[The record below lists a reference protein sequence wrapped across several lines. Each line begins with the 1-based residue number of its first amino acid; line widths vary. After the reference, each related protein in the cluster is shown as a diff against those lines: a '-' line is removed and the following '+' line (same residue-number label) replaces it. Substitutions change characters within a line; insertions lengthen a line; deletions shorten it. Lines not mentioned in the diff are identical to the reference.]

1 MGHSDNRHILDID
14 AAPDYNAVV
23 NRNDKPAFH
32 RRELREAIR
41 AIFPK
46 EYQAVL
52 LDYLEKAHKV
62 YAPYKKKAGSYW
74 DANTNMVIAIGD
86 YKVGKLLYHM
96 LAPKDKDGNL
106 LQDKDGS
113 LLFPEA
119 AIGSIRIKWYSTVTY
134 NLIAGD
140 LITGKQTARY
150 LPPAAI
156 IADGYTINDEY
167 TKIRL
172 AWVSASPD
180 LGYDKLKKIVHN
192 TRNGR
197 FDYLSIALLASDSS
211 DSQELLK
218 TFSKNYI
225 EKYLPLTVQK
235 DGLHLPVLP
244 DEEGAAPAYEPLDP
258 SRAILCTSGPRDQK
272 QSQKKR

>member
-1 MGHSDNRHILDID
+1 MGRSDNRHIFDID

-23 NRNDKPAFH
+23 NRNDKPTF
-32 RRELREAIR
+32 RLRELREAIQV
-41 AIFPK
+41 IFPK
-46 EYQAVL
+46 EYQAAL
-52 LDYLEKAHKV
+52 LYYLEKAHKV
-62 YAPYKKKAGSYW
+62 YVPYEEKAGSYW
-74 DANTNMVIAIGD
+74 DTNTNMVITIGD
-86 YKVGKLLYHM
+86 SKVGKLLYDM
-96 LAPKDKDGNL
+96 LAPKDKDGN
-106 LQDKDGS
+106 

-156 IADGYTINDEY
+156 IADGYTTNDKY
-167 TKIRL
+167 AKIRL

-180 LGYDKLKKIVHN
+180 LGYDKLKKIVRN
-192 TRNGR
+192 ARNGQI
-197 FDYLSIALLASDSS
+197 DYFSIALLASDSS

-218 TFSKNYI
+218 TFVENYV
-225 EKYLPLTVQK
+225 EQYLPLTVQK
-235 DGLHLPVLP
+235 DGLHLPVSP
-244 DEEGAAPAYEPLDP
+244 CEEGAKPVYEPLDP
-258 SRAILCTSGPRDQK
+258 SKAILCARGPGHRK

>member
-1 MGHSDNRHILDID
+1 MGRSDNRHIFGID

-23 NRNDKPAFH
+23 NRNDKPTF
-32 RRELREAIR
+32 RLRELREAIQV
-41 AIFPK
+41 IFPK
-46 EYQAVL
+46 EYQAAL
-52 LDYLEKAHKV
+52 LNYLEEAYEL
-62 YAPYKKKAGSYW
+62 YAPYKEKAGSYW
-74 DANTNMVIAIGD
+74 DANTNMAIAIGD
-86 YKVGKLLYHM
+86 SKVGKLLYDM

-106 LQDKDGS
+106 L
-113 LLFPEA
+113 LPEA

-150 LPPAAI
+150 LPPVAI
-156 IADGYTINDEY
+156 IADGYTIDKY
-167 TKIRL
+167 AKIRL

-180 LGYDKLKKIVHN
+180 LGYDKLEKIVRN
-192 TRNGR
+192 ARNGQ

-235 DGLHLPVLP
+235 DGLHLPVSP
-244 DEEGAAPAYEPLDP
+244 NKKGVKPVYEPLGP
-258 SRAILCTSGPRDQK
+258 SRAILCTSDPDHRK

>member
-1 MGHSDNRHILDID
+1 MGRSDNSHIFDID

-23 NRNDKPAFH
+23 NRNDKPTF
-32 RRELREAIR
+32 RLRELREAIR

-46 EYQAVL
+46 EYQAAL

-62 YAPYKKKAGSYW
+62 YVPYKKKAGSYW
-74 DANTNMVIAIGD
+74 DANTNMAIAIGD
-86 YKVGKLLYHM
+86 SKVGKLLYDM

-106 LQDKDGS
+106 LLPK
-113 LLFPEA
+113 A
-119 AIGSIRIKWYSTVTY
+119 AIGSIRIKWYAAVTY
-134 NLIAGD
+134 NLS
-140 LITGKQTARY
+140 TSKQTARY
-150 LPPAAI
+150 LPPVAI
-156 IADGYTINDEY
+156 IADGYTIDEY
-167 TKIRL
+167 AKIRL

-180 LGYDKLKKIVHN
+180 LGYDKLEKIVRN
-192 TRNGR
+192 ARNGQV
-197 FDYLSIALLASDSS
+197 DYLSIALLASDSS

-235 DGLHLPVLP
+235 DGLHLPVSP
-244 DEEGAAPAYEPLDP
+244 NKKGAKPVYKQLDP
-258 SRAILCTSGPRDQK
+258 SKAILCARGPHRRK

>member
-1 MGHSDNRHILDID
+1 MGRSDNSHIFDID

-32 RRELREAIR
+32 RRELREAIQV
-41 AIFPK
+41 IFPK
-46 EYQAVL
+46 KYQATL
-52 LDYLEKAHKV
+52 LKYLEEAYELYV
-62 YAPYKKKAGSYW
+62 PYEEKAGSYW
-74 DANTNMVIAIGD
+74 DANTNMVITIGD
-86 YKVGKLLYHM
+86 SKVGKLLYDM
-96 LAPKDKDGNL
+96 LAPKDKDGN
-106 LQDKDGS
+106 

-134 NLIAGD
+134 NLI
-140 LITGKQTARY
+140 TGKQTARY

-156 IADGYTINDEY
+156 IADGYTTNDEY
-167 TKIRL
+167 AKIRL

-180 LGYDKLKKIVHN
+180 LGYDKLEKIVRN
-192 TRNGR
+192 ARNGQV
-197 FDYLSIALLASDSS
+197 DYLSIALLASDSS
-211 DSQELLK
+211 DSQKLLK

-235 DGLHLPVLP
+235 DGLHLPVSP
-244 DEEGAAPAYEPLDP
+244 NKKGAKPVYKQLDP
-258 SRAILCTSGPRDQK
+258 SKAILCARGPHRRK

>member
-1 MGHSDNRHILDID
+1 MGRSDNSHIFDID

-23 NRNDKPAFH
+23 NRNDKPTF
-32 RRELREAIR
+32 RLRELREATQV
-41 AIFPK
+41 IFPK
-46 EYQAVL
+46 EYQAAL
-52 LDYLEKAHKV
+52 LDYLEEAYEL
-62 YAPYKKKAGSYW
+62 YAPYKEKAGSYW

-86 YKVGKLLYHM
+86 SKVGKLLYDM
-96 LAPKDKDGNL
+96 LAPKDKDGN
-106 LQDKDGS
+106 

-156 IADGYTINDEY
+156 IADGYTTNDEY
-167 TKIRL
+167 AKIRL

-180 LGYDKLKKIVHN
+180 LGYDKLEKIVRN
-192 TRNGR
+192 ARNGQ

-235 DGLHLPVLP
+235 DGLHLPVSS
-244 DEEGAAPAYEPLDP
+244 DEEGAAPVYEQLDP
-258 SRAILCTSGPRDQK
+258 SRAILCARGPRDQK

>member
-1 MGHSDNRHILDID
+1 MGRSDNRHIFDID

-23 NRNDKPAFH
+23 NRNDKPTF
-32 RRELREAIR
+32 RLRELREAIEV
-41 AIFPK
+41 IFPK
-46 EYQAVL
+46 EYQAAL

-62 YAPYKKKAGSYW
+62 YVPYEEKAGSYW
-74 DANTNMVIAIGD
+74 DTNTNMVITIGD
-86 YKVGKLLYHM
+86 SKVGKLLYDM
-96 LAPKDKDGNL
+96 LAPKDKDGN
-106 LQDKDGS
+106 

-156 IADGYTINDEY
+156 IADGYTTNDKY
-167 TKIRL
+167 AKIRL

-180 LGYDKLKKIVHN
+180 LGYDKLKKIVRN
-192 TRNGR
+192 ARNGQI
-197 FDYLSIALLASDSS
+197 DYFSIALLASDSS

-218 TFSKNYI
+218 TFVENYV
-225 EKYLPLTVQK
+225 EQYLPLTVQK
-235 DGLHLPVLP
+235 DGLHLPVSFNKK
-244 DEEGAAPAYEPLDP
+244 GAKPVYKQLDP
-258 SRAILCTSGPRDQK
+258 SKAILCARGPGHRK

>member
-1 MGHSDNRHILDID
+1 MGRSDNRHIFGID

-23 NRNDKPAFH
+23 NRNDKPTF
-32 RRELREAIR
+32 RLRELREAIQV
-41 AIFPK
+41 IFPK
-46 EYQAVL
+46 EYQAAL
-52 LDYLEKAHKV
+52 LNYLEEAYEL
-62 YAPYKKKAGSYW
+62 YAPYKEKAGSYW
-74 DANTNMVIAIGD
+74 DANTNMAIAIGD
-86 YKVGKLLYHM
+86 SKVGKLLYDM

-106 LQDKDGS
+106 L
-113 LLFPEA
+113 LPEA

-150 LPPAAI
+150 LPPVAI
-156 IADGYTINDEY
+156 IADGYTIDKY
-167 TKIRL
+167 AKIRL

-180 LGYDKLKKIVHN
+180 LGYDKLEKIV
-192 TRNGR
+192 RNAR
-197 FDYLSIALLASDSS
+197 NVQFDYLSIALLASDSS

-235 DGLHLPVLP
+235 DGLHLPVSP
-244 DEEGAAPAYEPLDP
+244 NKKGAKPVYEPLGP
-258 SRAILCTSGPRDQK
+258 SRAILCTSDPDHRK

>member
-1 MGHSDNRHILDID
+1 MGRSDNRHILGID

-32 RRELREAIR
+32 RRELREAIQV
-41 AIFPK
+41 IFPK
-46 EYQAVL
+46 KYQATL
-52 LDYLEKAHKV
+52 LNYLEEAYGLYV
-62 YAPYKKKAGSYW
+62 PYEEKAGSYW
-74 DANTNMVIAIGD
+74 DANTNIAIAIGD
-86 YKVGKLLYHM
+86 CKVGKLLYHM

-106 LQDKDGS
+106 L
-113 LLFPEA
+113 LPEA
-119 AIGSIRIKWYSTVTY
+119 VIGSIRIKWYSAVTY
-134 NLIAGD
+134 NLITGD

-180 LGYDKLKKIVHN
+180 LGYDKLEKIVRN
-192 TRNGR
+192 ARNGR

-218 TFSKNYI
+218 TCSKNYI

-235 DGLHLPVLP
+235 DGLHLPVSP
-244 DEEGAAPAYEPLDP
+244 SKKGAKPVYEPLDP